1 MTTIWSAFDGL
12 ELQTLATDGETDAA
26 NRLNV
31 WPVTTTEEVG
41 EDDTFSSHAIYGH
54 LKEGGVRC
62 LADCTSPD
70 DARAIAAAIATATGL
85 PIVYDLLVEWPVTP

>member
-1 MTTIWSAFDGL
+1 MSIWSAFDGL

-31 WPVTTTEEVG
+31 WPVSADEIG
-41 EDDTFSSHAIYGH
+41 EDDAFSSHAIYGH
-54 LKEGGVRC
+54 LKVGGVRC
-62 LADCTSPD
+62 LADCTTTE

-85 PIVYDLLVEWPVTP
+85 PIVYDLLIEWPVTP